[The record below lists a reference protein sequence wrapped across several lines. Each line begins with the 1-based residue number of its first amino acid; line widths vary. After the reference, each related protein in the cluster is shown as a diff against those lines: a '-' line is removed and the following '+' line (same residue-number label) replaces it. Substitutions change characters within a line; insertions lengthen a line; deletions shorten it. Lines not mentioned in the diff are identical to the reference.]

1 MWQGANITCHQRN
14 GVKPRRATASRRAGR
29 LSRHPDNKR
38 QQVLLKLRRKGR
50 TLLRCW
56 CGCKLGQPLWA
67 VWGLL
72 RTLRA
77 ELASTPLLGIY
88 LKETKAQTQKHACVP
103 MCTAALFIEAK
114 MQQQPE
120 CPSTVNKAPHT
131 RHTHTHTHTHEY
143 YSAINKKGIL
153 PSVTTG
159 CTFRALR

>member
-1 MWQGANITCHQRN
+1 M
-14 GVKPRRATASRRAGR
+14 
-29 LSRHPDNKR
+29 
-38 QQVLLKLRRKGR
+38 LKLRRKGR

-131 RHTHTHTHTHEY
+131 RHTHTHTHTRVLLSHKQEGNPTICNNRVHLQSITLSEIRPMEKEKY
-143 YSAINKKGIL
+143 CNITYIWNLKE
-153 PSVTTG
+153 PSSQKE
-159 CTFRALR
+159 